1 MKTATIALVFTVM
14 FGVAVAAASYRRDPL
29 TATEA
34 NQLRETAQLPLK
46 RLALMLGFAK
56 QRLDGVEELRAG
68 KPAADRGRKIQG
80 LLEEFG
86 DVVDEL
92 NQNIDTYADRHD
104 DLRKVLK
111 IIAEGS
117 TQFQSKLQALE
128 QASSEEEV
136 KDYKVTLSNAVDSAK
151 ALTDNATKT
160 LEEQEVL
167 AKNKQ
172 LKKP

>member
-1 MKTATIALVFTVM
+1 MRIILVLTVVAAL
-14 FGVAVAAASYRRDPL
+14 AVAAGGSRRDPL
-29 TATEA
+29 TAAEA

-46 RLALMLGFAK
+46 RLALMLSFAK
-56 QRLDGVEELRAG
+56 QRLDGVEELHAG
-68 KPAADRGRKIQG
+68 KPSPDRGSKIQV

-92 NQNIDTYADRHD
+92 NQNIDNYADRHE

-111 IIAEGS
+111 SIVEGS
-117 TQFQSKLQALE
+117 AQFQGKLQALQE
-128 QASSEEEV
+128 ANSGDEA

-151 ALTDNATKT
+151 ALTDNATET
-160 LEEQEVL
+160 LQEQEVL